1 MVSTNDI
8 RPGQSILVDNT
19 LYLILEYQHVKPGKG
34 RAFVKTKLKNLSNGG
49 VVDKT
54 FRADEDVQQAFIDK
68 QVFQF
73 LYKDGES
80 YIFMNNDTF
89 DQINLRED
97 IVQDKHLFLTS
108 NQEVTIQ
115 MYNEMPIDLVL
126 PATVNLI
133 VTKAEPAVKGDT
145 VSSSTK
151 SITCETGLVLN
162 VPMFIEEEE
171 EIKVDTKNSSYVTR
185 TWLKISGQYL
195 LNQFL
200 MLI

>member
-8 RPGQSILVDNT
+8 RPGQSILVENT

-34 RAFVKTKLKNLSNGG
+34 RAFVKTKLKNLSSGG

-73 LYKDGES
+73 LYKDSED
-80 YIFMNNDTF
+80 YIFMNNDSF
-89 DQINLRED
+89 EQITLKQE
-97 IVQDKHLFLTS
+97 IVENKHLFLTS

-115 MYNEMPIDLVL
+115 MYNDMPIDLVL
-126 PATVNLI
+126 PATVNLR

-162 VPMFIEEEE
+162 VPMFIEQDEM
-171 EIKVDTKNSSYVTR
+171 IKVDTKNSTYMTR
-185 TWLKISGQYL
+185 V
-195 LNQFL
+195 
-200 MLI
+200 

>member
-34 RAFVKTKLKNLSNGG
+34 KAFVKTKLKNLSSGG
-49 VVDKT
+49 VLDKT

-68 QVFQF
+68 QMFQF
-73 LYKDGES
+73 LYKDGEDF
-80 YIFMNNDTF
+80 IFMNNDTYE
-89 DQINLRED
+89 QLSLSPS
-97 IVQDKHLFLTS
+97 IVDDKYLFLTS

-115 MYNEMPIDLVL
+115 MYNDTPIDLVL
-126 PATVNLI
+126 PPTVSLK
-133 VTKAEPAVKGDT
+133 VSKAEPAVKGDT

-162 VPMFIEEEE
+162 VPMFIEQDEM
-171 EIKVDTKNSSYVTR
+171 IKVDTKNSSYMTR
-185 TWLKISGQYL
+185 I
-195 LNQFL
+195 
-200 MLI
+200 

>member
-8 RPGQSILVDNT
+8 RPGQSILIENT

-34 RAFVKTKLKNLSNGG
+34 RAFVKTKLRNLSSGG

-68 QVFQF
+68 QAFQF
-73 LYKDGES
+73 LYKDGEQ
-80 YIFMNNDTF
+80 YVFMNNDTF
-89 DQINLRED
+89 EQINLREN
-97 IVQDKHLFLTS
+97 IVEDKFLFLRS

-115 MYNEMPIDLVL
+115 MYNETPIDLVL
-126 PATVNLI
+126 PATVNLV

-162 VPMFIEEEE
+162 VPMFIEQDE

-185 TWLKISGQYL
+185 I
-195 LNQFL
+195 
-200 MLI
+200 

>member
-19 LYLILEYQHVKPGKG
+19 LYLILDYQHVKPGKG
-34 RAFVKTKLKNLSNGG
+34 RAFVKTKLKNLSSGG

-54 FRADEDVQQAFIDK
+54 FRADEDVEQAYIDK
-68 QVFQF
+68 QTFQF
-73 LYKDGES
+73 LYQDGDN
-80 YIFMNNDTF
+80 YVFMNTETYV
-89 DQINLRED
+89 QISLTPS
-97 IVQDKHLFLTS
+97 IVENKYLFLTS

-115 MYNEMPIDLVL
+115 MYNETPIDIVL
-126 PATVNLI
+126 PATVNLK

-162 VPMFIEEEE
+162 VPMFIEEDET
-171 EIKVDTKNSSYVTR
+171 IKVDTKNSTYMTR
-185 TWLKISGQYL
+185 T
-195 LNQFL
+195 
-200 MLI
+200 

>member
-8 RPGQSILVDNT
+8 RPGQSILVENT

-34 RAFVKTKLKNLSNGG
+34 RAFVKTKLKNLSSGG

-73 LYKDGES
+73 LYKDSED
-80 YIFMNNDTF
+80 YIFMNNDSF
-89 DQINLRED
+89 EQITLKQE
-97 IVQDKHLFLTS
+97 IVENKHLFLTS

-115 MYNEMPIDLVL
+115 MYNDTPIDLVL
-126 PATVNLI
+126 PVTVNLR

-162 VPMFIEEEE
+162 VPMFIEQDEM
-171 EIKVDTKNSSYVTR
+171 IKVDTKNSTYMTR
-185 TWLKISGQYL
+185 V
-195 LNQFL
+195 
-200 MLI
+200 

>member
-34 RAFVKTKLKNLSNGG
+34 KAFVKTKLKNLSSGG
-49 VVDKT
+49 VLDKT

-68 QVFQF
+68 QMFQF
-73 LYKDGES
+73 LYKDGEDF
-80 YIFMNNDTF
+80 IFMNNDTYE
-89 DQINLRED
+89 QISLSPSIVED
-97 IVQDKHLFLTS
+97 KYLFLTS

-115 MYNEMPIDLVL
+115 MYKDTPIDLVL
-126 PATVNLI
+126 PPTVSLK
-133 VTKAEPAVKGDT
+133 VSKAEPAVKGDT

-162 VPMFIEEEE
+162 VPMFIEQDEM
-171 EIKVDTKNSSYVTR
+171 IKVDTKNSSYMTR
-185 TWLKISGQYL
+185 I
-195 LNQFL
+195 
-200 MLI
+200 

>member
-34 RAFVKTKLKNLSNGG
+34 KAFVKTKLKNLSSGG
-49 VVDKT
+49 VLDKT

-68 QVFQF
+68 QMFQF
-73 LYKDGES
+73 LYKDGEDF
-80 YIFMNNDTF
+80 IFMNNDTYE
-89 DQINLRED
+89 QLSLSPSIVED
-97 IVQDKHLFLTS
+97 KYLFLTS

-115 MYNEMPIDLVL
+115 MYNDTPIDLVL
-126 PATVNLI
+126 PPTVSLK
-133 VTKAEPAVKGDT
+133 VSKAEPAVKGDT

-162 VPMFIEEEE
+162 VPMFIEQGEM
-171 EIKVDTKNSSYVTR
+171 IKVDTKNSSYMTR
-185 TWLKISGQYL
+185 I
-195 LNQFL
+195 
-200 MLI
+200 